1 MSQPNDGYVTT
12 TECTVTAV
20 CKSWFL
26 ANRYSDQLQ
35 RWYSPGSRW
44 SAASSLNNPL
54 LLTQRQHYLTAV
66 GCSTVP
72 TEVSEPDPQQRS
84 RPEQHRLLES
94 ESTGLHMQELQQGVQ
109 LCVTE
114 ENEIPEAQTG
124 ILVWETWRKE
134 GIKNIGDRRV
144 WSNISGSRF
153 SFITSLSFPLLLWQV
168 STEDGKFN

>member
-1 MSQPNDGYVTT
+1 MTT

-26 ANRYSDQLQ
+26 ANRYPDQLQ
-35 RWYSPGSRW
+35 RWYSPGSRR
-44 SAASSLNNPL
+44 SAALNNPL

-94 ESTGLHMQELQQGVQ
+94 KSTGLHMQALQQGIQ
-109 LCVTE
+109 LCVME
-114 ENEIPEAQTG
+114 KNEIPEAQAG
-124 ILVWETWRKE
+124 ILVWETCRKE
-134 GIKNIGDRRV
+134 GIKNIGDMRV
-144 WSNISGSRF
+144 RSNIGGFRF
-153 SFITSLSFPLLLWQV
+153 SFITSLSFPLLLWQD